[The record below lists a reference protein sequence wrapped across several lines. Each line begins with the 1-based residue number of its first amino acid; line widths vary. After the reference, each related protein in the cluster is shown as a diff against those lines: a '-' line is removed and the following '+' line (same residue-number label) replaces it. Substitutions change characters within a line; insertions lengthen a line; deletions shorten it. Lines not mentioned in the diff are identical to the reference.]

1 MVAVARAQ
9 REPVWVHIDGAYGG
23 AAAICPELRYWLDG
37 VELVDS
43 LCINPHKWLMV
54 AMDCSLL
61 WVRDRRPL
69 IQALALDPEYLKSD
83 FMSQTNYKDWQVAL
97 GRRFRSLKLWFTL
110 RRFGAEGLRAHIRR
124 SIELTRRAESLLLQD
139 GRFTIFTP
147 VRMALV
153 CFYVSFGGRELNE
166 ALLRRVNDT
175 GKIFLIHSV
184 VDGTYFLRLTPGGSE
199 IDEWHID
206 NAVTSRQFL
215 VVWCFAVVFH
225 VGYAVAYG
233 VELYQYVYFLP
244 ESVTE
249 LRLTYHGLL
258 SGWKAF
264 FTIDGK
270 YFELGTDV
278 RAIIEIVTQILAIR
292 RIGRAMKTL
301 WLHDLTVGA
310 LVLNCWSTPLL
321 RFIWRHEPVKWRFVR
336 LFVGSVIAACFL
348 VVVQLRLAWDVT
360 RLDNSFRGF
369 DVARNTEYR
378 YATELYFV
386 SDWLTTVSTRVA
398 AVSAILTLGT
408 IRSKVLARA
417 RRRGS
422 VIVPI
427 VGDRATTFDAAP
439 HVSSL
444 VSHDSPAHRVSNA
457 VFLLLGV
464 AILVTHVFITMR
476 NSAVAGAR
484 CIVRVRNGVSTRL
497 PCAALEINCY
507 RLGSAGAADDITKVL
522 QHFDFDVLSA
532 LRIAHCPALEGV

>member
-1 MVAVARAQ
+1 MRAMPPTSSAAPVDPHTRTSSRARSRLASLHL
-9 REPVWVHIDGAYGG
+9 VW
-23 AAAICPELRYWLDG
+23 R
-37 VELVDS
+37 
-43 LCINPHKWLMV
+43 
-54 AMDCSLL
+54 
-61 WVRDRRPL
+61 
-69 IQALALDPEYLKSD
+69 
-83 FMSQTNYKDWQVAL
+83 
-97 GRRFRSLKLWFTL
+97 
-110 RRFGAEGLRAHIRR
+110 
-124 SIELTRRAESLLLQD
+124 LQ
-139 GRFTIFTP
+139 
-147 VRMALV
+147 
-153 CFYVSFGGRELNE
+153 
-166 ALLRRVNDT
+166 
-175 GKIFLIHSV
+175 
-184 VDGTYFLRLTPGGSE
+184 
-199 IDEWHID
+199 
-206 NAVTSRQFL
+206 SRQFL

-249 LRLTYHGLL
+249 LRLTYRELGIRTSFDTLQRYTFIVSTGIIVLWHSVQVLTTLKATCAHDGLL

-476 NSAVAGAR
+476 SSAVAGAR

-532 LRIAHCPALEGV
+532 LRIAHCPALEVPSSIQQLNSLALFELYNSTLVQWGSDAALSSRHHPSLGCVWILNGV